1 MADVLAAIDV
11 GTNSIH
17 LVVARADA
25 DDRFEVI
32 AREKDQVRLGQ
43 GAGDMKHLAPEAVD
57 RGVAALRRYR
67 DLADAHSAELRAVA
81 TSAVREAEDHHTFLD
96 RARTEAG
103 VEVEVIS
110 GVEEARL
117 IHLGVLSALPV
128 FDERILVCDIGG
140 GSTELVLG
148 ERGETLAARSL
159 KLGAV
164 RLTNRFFA
172 GGNPSKADIEECRR
186 HVRATLVPFEQAV
199 RRHGFATA
207 VGSSGT
213 IEQIVR
219 LARRSA
225 GDEEPV
231 RTWNG
236 ARATGDEVRGVA
248 ADLARAA
255 RKGSLDEVDGLD
267 PKRLD
272 IITAGALILEGV
284 VDRLGVDELT
294 VSEAA
299 LREGVLIDTLARIRG
314 GSLHH
319 VTDVGR
325 RSVRHLAE
333 ANDPDPEHSAWVAA
347 LALQLFDDL
356 APGLGLDRDSR
367 DHLEAAALLANVGLA
382 VSHDGHHKHSY
393 YVIRHSDRLVGFT
406 DAEIERIALVARYHR
421 KSAPKPRH
429 AEYARLDPGEQATV
443 RALAAILRVAIGLD
457 RTHSGRVARV
467 RARPG
472 RGALRIEVTPSSGH
486 EPELELFTATERAE
500 LLAEVLSTPVEVVA
514 IDPVPVAGAPQEVG

>member
-11 GTNSIH
+11 GTNSFH

-25 DDRFEVI
+25 DDRLDVI
-32 AREKDQVRLGQ
+32 AREKEQVRLGE
-43 GAGDMKHLAPEAVD
+43 GAGDMKHLSPEAVA
-57 RGVAALRRYR
+57 RGVEVLRRFR
-67 DLADAHSAELRAVA
+67 GLADARDAELRCVA
-81 TSAVREAEDHHTFLD
+81 TSAVREAEDHDTFLD

-128 FDERILVCDIGG
+128 FDERLLVCDIGG

-148 ERGETLAARSL
+148 QHGETLAARSL

-172 GGNPSKADIEECRR
+172 DGTPSKSDVQACRR
-186 HVRATLVPFEQAV
+186 HVRSTLVPFERSV
-199 RRHGFATA
+199 RRHGFEVA

-213 IEQIVR
+213 IEQVVR

-225 GDEEPV
+225 GDDEPL

-236 ARATGDEVRGVA
+236 VTATAEEVEGVA

-255 RKGSLDEVDGLD
+255 RKGTLGDVDGLD
-267 PKRLD
+267 PKRVD

-284 VDRLGVDELT
+284 VQQLGIAELT

-299 LREGVLIDTLARIRG
+299 LREGVLLDTLQRVRG

-333 ANDPDPEHSAWVAA
+333 ANDTDIEHSAWVAT

-356 APGLGLDRDSR
+356 APGMGLDRDCR

-421 KSAPKPRH
+421 KSAPKARH
-429 AEYARLDPGEQATV
+429 PEFARLDPAEQQVV

-457 RTHSGRVARV
+457 RTHSRRVASV

-472 RGALRIEVTPSSGH
+472 KGALRVEVTPAPGD
-486 EPELELFTATERAE
+486 PAELELFSAEERSGLLAE
-500 LLAEVLSTPVEVVA
+500 LLDTPVEVV
-514 IDPVPVAGAPQEVG
+514 IVPVAAAS

>member
-11 GTNSIH
+11 GTNSFH
-17 LVVARADA
+17 LVVARVDDA
-25 DDRFEVI
+25 DRFDVI
-32 AREKDQVRLGQ
+32 TREKEQVRLGQ
-43 GAGDMKHLAPEAVD
+43 GAGDMKHLAPEAVE
-57 RGVAALRRYR
+57 RGVAVLRRFRGLAAAR
-67 DLADAHSAELRAVA
+67 DAELRAVA
-81 TSAVREAEDHHTFLD
+81 TSAVREAEDHHAFLE

-128 FDERILVCDIGG
+128 FDQRLLVCDIGG

-164 RLTNRFFA
+164 RLTTRFFA
-172 GGNPSKADIEECRR
+172 GGSPSKSDIEACRR
-186 HVRATLVPFEQAV
+186 HVRATLVPFERSV
-199 RRHGFATA
+199 RQHGFEVA

-213 IEQIVR
+213 IEQVVR

-225 GDEEPV
+225 GDEEPL

-236 ARATGDEVRGVA
+236 VTATAAELEAVA
-248 ADLARAA
+248 SDLARAA
-255 RKGSLDEVDGLD
+255 RKGTLDDIDGLD
-267 PKRLD
+267 PKRVD

-284 VDRLGVDELT
+284 VTHLDIAELT

-299 LREGVLIDTLARIRG
+299 LREGVLLDTLQRIRG

-333 ANDPDPEHSAWVAA
+333 ANDTDVDHSAWVATLA
-347 LALQLFDDL
+347 LALFDDL
-356 APGLGLDRDSR
+356 APGLGLDLDCR

-421 KSAPKPRH
+421 KSAPKTRH
-429 AEYARLDPGEQATV
+429 PEFARLAPAEQDIV
-443 RALAAILRVAIGLD
+443 RTLAAILRVAIGLD
-457 RTHSGRVARV
+457 RTHSRRVASV

-472 RGALRIEVTPSSGH
+472 KGALRIEVTCRDS
-486 EPELELFTATERAE
+486 EDCEVELFSAAERSG
-500 LLAEVLSTPVEVVA
+500 LLAEVLDTPVEVV
-514 IDPVPVAGAPQEVG
+514 PVAQPRPTPTP